1 MGDGFLLLSY
11 NSFCVLEVSLC
22 VALFSPFTDVFPH
35 WDGGCTLRLGL
46 VRVCPPER
54 TLINSAGILC
64 PGLGLACV
72 GVTDHPHVGVRGGQ
86 FPLGGGVFLPGQ
98 SRKVKTSRFSA
109 V

>member
-22 VALFSPFTDVFPH
+22 VALFSAFIDMFLQ

-46 VRVCPPER
+46 VCVCPPER
-54 TLINSAGILC
+54 TPINSAGILC

-72 GVTDHPHVGVRGGQ
+72 GVTDHPHV
-86 FPLGGGVFLPGQ
+86 
-98 SRKVKTSRFSA
+98 A
-109 V
+109 VTV

>member
-22 VALFSPFTDVFPH
+22 VALFSPFIDVFLQ
-35 WDGGCTLRLGL
+35 WDGGCTLQLGL
-46 VRVCPPER
+46 VCVCPPER
-54 TLINSAGILC
+54 TPINSAGILC

-86 FPLGGGVFLPGQ
+86 FPLGGRVFLPEQ
-98 SRKVKTSRFSA
+98 SGKVKTCRFLT